1 MWVDTHR
8 KTRIQFT
15 VLVHVVDQASGYG
28 HWARPVPRRGLVVH
42 QGVQQCKAWPHL
54 GIHGE
59 QSYVEKIDTQKVGL
73 VPLQRL

>member
-28 HWARPVPRRGLVVH
+28 HWARPVPRRGLVVDE
-42 QGVQQCKAWPHL
+42 GVHSNALPLWGL
-54 GIHGE
+54 HGE
-59 QSYVEKIDTQKVGL
+59 QSYVEKKDTQNVGL